1 MTTTGG
7 TPLKHYLLLGREY
20 SMVANIIT
28 AHKWMISN
36 QWTVAEMVDGILVR
50 FSTLDPRRKYMF
62 IEWLQA
68 HSGKVK
74 NTNNVCE
81 GLTAWFESM
90 RYENVQ
96 WEYRL
101 IMDEISWWGNL
112 DEQSLAK
119 IMLADLT
126 RNGAV

>member
-1 MTTTGG
+1 
-7 TPLKHYLLLGREY
+7 
-20 SMVANIIT
+20 MVANIIT

-101 IMDEISWWGNL
+101 IMDEIGWWGNL